1 MTWRTRAQQVLIDG
15 ASREDGGGVMGLFF
29 VGGSGVVVRM
39 ALGGRNE
46 CGLGEFFVLRLAYG
60 FLPLRNDAPVASP
73 CTCLS
78 PLSVLPEWVFITIF
92 RAEV

>member
-1 MTWRTRAQQVLIDG
+1 MIWRTCAQQVLIDG

-46 CGLGEFFVLRLAYG
+46 CRLGEFFVLGLAYG
-60 FLPLRNDAPVASP
+60 FAAPQRRSGCRSA
-73 CTCLS
+73 TTL
-78 PLSVLPEWVFITIF
+78 W
-92 RAEV
+92 